1 MVSVL
6 RCTRLRRH
14 RRLKLARSSLRV
26 GDKEIDLALLTVPTD
41 EEATPEQAVV
51 FKHGKKLLGRCAN
64 AVRVAS
70 HSPKLAQSIF
80 GFIVAAL
87 REEVTEVLPVRT
99 KVLVILKTSTL
110 NACRY

>member
-1 MVSVL
+1 MGLKQHCSMV
-6 RCTRLRRH
+6 
-14 RRLKLARSSLRV
+14 KN
-26 GDKEIDLALLTVPTD
+26 KETHLALLAIPTD
-41 EEATPEQAVV
+41 DDATPEQAVL
-51 FKHGKKLLGRCAN
+51 FRHGKKLLGRVAN

-87 REEVTEVLPVRT
+87 REEVTEILPLRT

-110 NACRY
+110 NACEY